1 MTITWF
7 DQRITCGQTTQK
19 AKHGERL
26 RTGKAT
32 HTVQRTGY
40 AATVTP
46 VNPTIWDAS
55 MDADLENTRLFNTAT
70 TPLIVRQLLKNWAS
84 TIPVDPTT
92 WDASMD
98 AELENTRRFFTA
110 TTPLI
115 VRQLLGNWAST
126 IPKQWQVTSRSGLE
140 PHAIGSTFK

>member
-1 MTITWF
+1 MIQGINQSMTMKWF
-7 DQRITCGQTTQK
+7 DQRITCGQTTKK

-32 HTVQRTGY
+32 HTERCTGY
-40 AATVTP
+40 AATGT
-46 VNPTIWDAS
+46 
-55 MDADLENTRLFNTAT
+55 
-70 TPLIVRQLLKNWAS
+70 
-84 TIPVDPTT
+84 PVDPTT

-98 AELENTRRFFTA
+98 AELENTRPFNMA

-115 VRQLLGNWAST
+115 VRQMLENWSIN
-126 IPKQWQVTSRSGLE
+126 IPQQWQVESRSGLE